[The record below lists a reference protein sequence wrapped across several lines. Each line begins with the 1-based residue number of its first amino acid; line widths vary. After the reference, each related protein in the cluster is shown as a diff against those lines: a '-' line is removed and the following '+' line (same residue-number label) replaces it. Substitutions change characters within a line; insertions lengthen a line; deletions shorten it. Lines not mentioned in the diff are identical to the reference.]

1 MVNRCLDLRTFIS
14 KMTTSAKVEWGLALI
29 SDYLKAVSK
38 IMFLKEICLG
48 YNLSFEASDL

>member
-48 YNLSFEASDL
+48 YNLSFEALDL